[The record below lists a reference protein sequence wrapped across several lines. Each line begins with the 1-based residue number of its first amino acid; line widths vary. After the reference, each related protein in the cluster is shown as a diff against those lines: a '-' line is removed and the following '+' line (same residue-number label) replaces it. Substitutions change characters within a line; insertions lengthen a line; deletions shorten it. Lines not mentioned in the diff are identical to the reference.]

1 MTMRNRTGVNSPL
14 MGKQKKEFT
23 VYKLPQ
29 HVKIKITHTLLVL
42 LLLQKGGN
50 QGACILE
57 SCAQGEFL
65 PNICGFTFRHLVS
78 A

>member
-1 MTMRNRTGVNSPL
+1 MAMRDRTGINSPL
-14 MGKQKKEFT
+14 MNKLRNEFT

-29 HVKIKITHTLLVL
+29 HLKIKITHTLLVL

-57 SCAQGEFL
+57 SCVQEESL
-65 PNICGFTFRHLVS
+65 LNICGFTFRAPS
-78 A
+78 